1 MHWLTSI
8 AVVASVASALP
19 STDETDSISFSNNTP
34 TISIVSPNLTTK
46 WFEGSDYVQTRF
58 LTKNHNLTLTIDSA
72 SLDTVIPGTVKRLA
86 PGQRALVQVGV
97 KNKAGVKAGTPC
109 RGKATATAAGSQSAA
124 SADLAGSCGIGDFAN
139 TAESLLTHRTP
150 DWFDRSKYGIF
161 IHWGLYSV
169 PAYGSTGKNE
179 NYAEWYW
186 KWQHDPNDK
195 TRTYQYHLETYGKD
209 VNYDNFAVNFS
220 GKNFDPK
227 QWVDLFADAGAQYFV
242 PTTKHHDGFA
252 IFNFSTSISRR
263 STVHYGPRRD
273 FLAELFAAA
282 KRHQPHLRRG
292 TYFSL
297 PELYNPKYKHGGSYA
312 GGPPTNPYTG
322 ATLEYTGY
330 VEVDDFVADVQAPQM
345 EALAYAYD
353 TEMLWCDIGGP
364 NKSADVMSKYD
375 PDLKHPFDR
384 KWESSRG
391 MDPYSYG
398 YNHVTPDDQY
408 MTGEDIVKTLVD
420 IVANNGNFL
429 LDIGPA
435 GDGSIPPI
443 MQKGLRDA
451 GAWIRGHNEAIFNTT
466 YWSVT
471 AGADPLRYT
480 ATADA
485 FYIHHVRKPGGVVEI
500 PDPVPYLPGDRV
512 KAVGG
517 TAHGIKIRTKWT
529 GLGTLRLELPDKVV
543 EGDRYVWT
551 FKIDIAKLR
560 QRAAQS
566 GAEIRTGSDSDS
578 DSSSL
583 PYLTPS
589 DSDSDAD
596 SQPGSPSDATPR
608 FVAEQCLFCDVQSAD
623 LDASLVHMA
632 STHSFVVPYQ
642 SSLVVDVATLIWYL
656 HLVIYTYHECI
667 ACGSRRRSAA
677 AAQQHMQSK
686 SHCRFDMASPEM
698 REFYDVSAL
707 DRRVVSELALQD
719 EGTIRLASG
728 KLISQRGSSS
738 GGGGGSRRRLE
749 REETDNAG
757 KLSNAGETELAARSG
772 DEQRQVVLDG
782 AERNM
787 SRQMAQLSVRD
798 QQALA
803 HLQPHEQRREL
814 TLRKKQVDRARRAEW
829 RAQAALGRKGNRT
842 LMKTYRT
849 QGPERPL
856 G

>member
-1 MHWLTSI
+1 MLWLASI
-8 AVVASVASALP
+8 AVAASVASALP
-19 STDETDSISFSNNTP
+19 STDETDSIWFSNNAP
-34 TISIVSPNLTTK
+34 TISVVSPNLTTK
-46 WFEGSDYVQTRF
+46 WFDGSDLIQVVELFAYNTHKTRF
-58 LTKNHNLTLTIDSA
+58 LTKSHNLTLTIDSA
-72 SLDTVIPGTVKRLA
+72 SLDTVLPGTVKRLA

-97 KNKAGVKAGTPC
+97 KNKAGVKAGAPC
-109 RGKATATAAGSQSAA
+109 HGKAKATAAGSQTAA
-124 SADLAGSCGIGDFAN
+124 SADLAGSCGIGDFTN

-186 KWQHDPNDK
+186 KWQHNPNDK

-209 VNYDNFAVNFS
+209 VNYDDFAANFS

-227 QWVDLFADAGAQYFV
+227 EWVDLFADAGAQYFV

-282 KRHQPHLRRG
+282 KQHQPHLRRG

-297 PELYNPKYKHGGSYA
+297 PEWYNPSYKNGGGSFA

-322 ATLEYTGY
+322 KTLDYTGY
-330 VEVDDFVADVQAPQM
+330 VEVHDFVADVQAPQM

-364 NKSADVMSKYD
+364 NKSADVMSKWINWARKQGRQVSYNSRCGLKGDYDTPEYD
-375 PDLKHPFDR
+375 PNPKHPFDR

-408 MTGEDIVKTLVD
+408 MTGEEIVKTLID

-435 GDGSIPPI
+435 GDGSIPAI

-485 FYIHHVRKPGGVVEI
+485 FYIHHVGKPGGVVDI

-512 KAVGG
+512 KVVGG
-517 TAHGIKIRTKWT
+517 TADGSEIRTKWT
-529 GLGTLRLELPDKVV
+529 GPGTLRLVLPDDVV

-551 FKIDIAKLR
+551 FKI
-560 QRAAQS
+560 
-566 GAEIRTGSDSDS
+566 E
-578 DSSSL
+578 
-583 PYLTPS
+583 Y
-589 DSDSDAD
+589 
-596 SQPGSPSDATPR
+596 
-608 FVAEQCLFCDVQSAD
+608 
-623 LDASLVHMA
+623 
-632 STHSFVVPYQ
+632 
-642 SSLVVDVATLIWYL
+642 
-656 HLVIYTYHECI
+656 
-667 ACGSRRRSAA
+667 
-677 AAQQHMQSK
+677 
-686 SHCRFDMASPEM
+686 
-698 REFYDVSAL
+698 
-707 DRRVVSELALQD
+707 
-719 EGTIRLASG
+719 
-728 KLISQRGSSS
+728 
-738 GGGGGSRRRLE
+738 
-749 REETDNAG
+749 
-757 KLSNAGETELAARSG
+757 
-772 DEQRQVVLDG
+772 
-782 AERNM
+782 
-787 SRQMAQLSVRD
+787 VR
-798 QQALA
+798 
-803 HLQPHEQRREL
+803 
-814 TLRKKQVDRARRAEW
+814 
-829 RAQAALGRKGNRT
+829 
-842 LMKTYRT
+842 
-849 QGPERPL
+849 
-856 G
+856 